1 MTDQTVKSYPV
12 GAIISADLTVPNA
25 DDILAFYQDVI
36 GWGAEGLTMQDEQ
49 GTYADHVVKD
59 ATEQWVGGICHQRGI
74 NADLPPVWLIYIQV
88 ADIERSLERCLT
100 LGGQV
105 LKRSHMEDGSLQYAV
120 IQDPAG
126 AILAL
131 TRES

>member
-1 MTDQTVKSYPV
+1 MI
-12 GAIISADLTVPNA
+12 IISADLTVPNA
-25 DDILAFYQDVI
+25 DEVLAFYQAVI
-36 GWGAEGLTMQDEQ
+36 GWETEGLTMQDEQ
-49 GTYADHVVKD
+49 GTYTDHVVKD
-59 ATEQWVGGICHQRGI
+59 GTGEWVGGICHRRGV
-74 NADLPPVWLIYIQV
+74 NADLPPVWMVYVQV
-88 ADIERSLERCLT
+88 ANIEQSLDQCLA

-105 LKRSHMEDGSLQYAV
+105 LKRSFLDDGNLQYAV

>member
-1 MTDQTVKSYPV
+1 MNDQTKNAYQV

-25 DDILAFYQDVI
+25 AEVLAFYQAVI
-36 GWGAEGLTMQDEQ
+36 GWGTEGLTMQDEQ
-49 GTYADHVVKD
+49 GTYTDHVIKD
-59 ATEQWVGGICHQRGI
+59 GAGQWVGGICWRRGM
-74 NADLPPVWLIYIQV
+74 NADLPPVWLVYIQV
-88 ADIERSLERCLT
+88 TNIAQSLERCLA

-105 LKRSHMEDGSLQYAV
+105 LKRSHLEDGSLQYAV
-120 IQDPAG
+120 IQDPVG